1 MSKKKIVLSLIAGA
15 VVMGISPFLG
25 AMLFNRLFSPQLT
38 LPLVLSR
45 LLLYAFFIP
54 GGLVSGLLIKKNG
67 WLMGGITA
75 CIFIAVFIL
84 IAQIHNTIPSTDN
97 MPSHY
102 VPPQPVTFALI
113 WQDFVDSMQ
122 YIPGILVAG
131 VVGGFL
137 GELTTAKKKSRA
149 R

>member
-1 MSKKKIVLSLIAGA
+1 MSKKRIIFSLIIG
-15 VVMGISPFLG
+15 VIVMGISPILG
-25 AMLFNRLFSPQLT
+25 AMLFTHLFSPQLT
-38 LPLVLSR
+38 LPIVLSR

-54 GGLVSGLLIKKNG
+54 GGLVSGLLIKKKG

-75 CIFIAVFIL
+75 CIFIAGIIL
-84 IAQIHNTIPSTDN
+84 IAQIHNNLPSTDN

-102 VPPQPVTFALI
+102 VPPQPVTFALV

-137 GELTTAKKKSRA
+137 GELTAKKNSRA
-149 R
+149 T